1 MFVDNVELTLSSGKG
16 GAGCVSFHT
25 EKFVIKGGPDGGDG
39 GRGGAV
45 WFQVDNNTDTLSHLR
60 GKRHIKAENGR
71 PGEGRKRY
79 GRSGKDTTVVV
90 PPGTQV
96 VDAETG
102 EVLLDLT
109 EPGTKVKFLE
119 GGKGGLGNVHFKSS
133 TNQRPTYAQP
143 GLPGQTRRVRLEMKL
158 IADVGLVGFPN
169 VGKSTLISTLSNA
182 RPEIANYEFT
192 TLTPKLGVVH
202 LGEFDSFMMAD
213 IPGIIEG
220 ASDGR
225 GLGLEFLRHIERTKS
240 LLLMVDATNYRE
252 MAYQLRTLKE
262 ELERY
267 SPELARRPYAIALT
281 KIDALSD
288 NEIDGKT
295 EELLEALNLEPNEIL
310 EARFDA
316 DAKLLSYAAPRE
328 SWEDLPDEGPVF
340 ILPVSSVSGRN
351 VEPLR
356 FALGAMV
363 NASRSAGKRAQ
374 EELERSE
381 GGEGAP
387 A

>member
-1 MFVDNVELTLSSGKG
+1 
-16 GAGCVSFHT
+16 
-25 EKFVIKGGPDGGDG
+25 
-39 GRGGAV
+39 
-45 WFQVDNNTDTLSHLR
+45 
-60 GKRHIKAENGR
+60 
-71 PGEGRKRY
+71 
-79 GRSGKDTTVVV
+79 
-90 PPGTQV
+90 
-96 VDAETG
+96 
-102 EVLLDLT
+102 
-109 EPGTKVKFLE
+109 
-119 GGKGGLGNVHFKSS
+119 
-133 TNQRPTYAQP
+133 
-143 GLPGQTRRVRLEMKL
+143 MKL

-240 LLLMVDATNYRE
+240 LLLLVDATNYRE

-374 EELERSE
+374 EETERSE